1 MDQGFL
7 GFYPSFC
14 VAVVEKITKWFQ
26 IWNWKVILSN
36 FTVWDTT
43 STYISDIWNKTRK
56 FCKKNP
62 DFTHYC
68 PERITSV
75 DVSFYFLFIFKK
87 NQSILERHP
96 LKNKTQLKFLPIC
109 AFKKCRI
116 RKYIHLEVAIFEL

>member
-14 VAVVEKITKWFQ
+14 VAVVEKITKWFE

-43 STYISDIWNKTRK
+43 STCISDIWNKTRK
-56 FCKKNP
+56 LCKNKSWLYALLSWKN
-62 DFTHYC
+62 TISRC
-68 PERITSV
+68 QLLLLI
-75 DVSFYFLFIFKK
+75 YFLK
-87 NQSILERHP
+87 NQSILEQHP